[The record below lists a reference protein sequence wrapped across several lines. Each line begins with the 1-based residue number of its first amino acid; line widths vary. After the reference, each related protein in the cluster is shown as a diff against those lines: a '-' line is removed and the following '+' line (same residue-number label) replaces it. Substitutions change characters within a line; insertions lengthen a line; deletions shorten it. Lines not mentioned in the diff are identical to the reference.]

1 MSRGIT
7 ILGSTG
13 SVGQTTLKVIRHM
26 PEAFHVVGL
35 AAGRRVDILMEEIR
49 EFSPRVVSVV
59 SEEDARTVS
68 KAFPGLDIHYGPHGA
83 LAVAEADGADTVVA
97 AIVGSDGLA
106 PTFKAVK
113 RGKRVALANKESLVM
128 AGRLV
133 MEAARRSG
141 AEILPVDSEHC
152 AVFQCMR
159 GESPKHIRRLV
170 LTASGGALRDVPLD
184 EVESAPVDKVLAH
197 PTWKMGRKITVDS
210 ATMMNKGLEI
220 IEAHYLF
227 GVPVDNI
234 SVLMHRESIV
244 HSMVEFVDGSMVA
257 QLADADMILPVQYA
271 LTYPARRNGPMP
283 FLKLADLE
291 TLTFSSP
298 EPERYPCL
306 DLARQAAKTSEA
318 HMITMNAANEEVVAA
333 FLQGRI
339 PFGSIHTTIRK
350 VMDATVQATPGSLE
364 QVLALNASGR
374 SMARKFLSSMEHNP

>member
-1 MSRGIT
+1 
-7 ILGSTG
+7 
-13 SVGQTTLKVIRHM
+13 
-26 PEAFHVVGL
+26 
-35 AAGRRVDILMEEIR
+35 
-49 EFSPRVVSVV
+49 
-59 SEEDARTVS
+59 
-68 KAFPGLDIHYGPHGA
+68 
-83 LAVAEADGADTVVA
+83 
-97 AIVGSDGLA
+97 
-106 PTFKAVK
+106 
-113 RGKRVALANKESLVM
+113 
-128 AGRLV
+128 
-133 MEAARRSG
+133 
-141 AEILPVDSEHC
+141 
-152 AVFQCMR
+152 
-159 GESPKHIRRLV
+159 
-170 LTASGGALRDVPLD
+170 
-184 EVESAPVDKVLAH
+184 
-197 PTWKMGRKITVDS
+197 
-210 ATMMNKGLEI
+210 
-220 IEAHYLF
+220 
-227 GVPVDNI
+227 
-234 SVLMHRESIV
+234 
-244 HSMVEFVDGSMVA
+244 MVEFVDGSIVA